1 MTSRASTEPAGTR
14 RNWIALLYF
23 YVAALVGLGFFI
35 TGITTG
41 LFAAK
46 ELTFPELGLSTSSYE
61 STLRH
66 DPQGVI
72 IATDAERER
81 ARDRELSDRRREG
94 GSDLVDGII
103 LIAVGLPTLVWHLRR
118 ARRLGTPGEAPPG
131 TPGAPRPGTP
141 GVPAPSTAP
150 AGAASTESAG

>member
-1 MTSRASTEPAGTR
+1 MTSRSPAEAAGAR

-46 ELTFPELGLSTSSYE
+46 ELAFPELGLSTSTYE
-61 STLRH
+61 GTLRR
-66 DPQGVI
+66 DPQGVV
-72 IATDAERER
+72 IATDAEREQ
-81 ARDRELSDRRREG
+81 ARQRELADRRREG
-94 GSDLVDGII
+94 GSDLVDGVI

-118 ARRLGTPGEAPPG
+118 ARRLGAPGETLPG
-131 TPGAPRPGTP
+131 PRGEPSPSAATPA
-141 GVPAPSTAP
+141 APSTDAT
-150 AGAASTESAG
+150 A

>member
-35 TGITTG
+35 TGITTS

-46 ELTFPELGLSTSSYE
+46 ELASPELGLSTSSYE
-61 STLRH
+61 STLRR
-66 DPQGVI
+66 DPQGVV
-72 IATDAERER
+72 IATDAEREQ
-81 ARDRELSDRRREG
+81 ARQRELSDRRREG
-94 GSDLVDGII
+94 GSDLVDGLI

-118 ARRLGTPGEAPPG
+118 ARRLGTPGEPPPG
-131 TPGAPRPGTP
+131 RPG
-141 GVPAPSTAP
+141 GAAPSTAAP
-150 AGAASTESAG
+150 AAAPVAAPTAASTESAG

>member
-1 MTSRASTEPAGTR
+1 MTSRSPADAAGAR

-46 ELTFPELGLSTSSYE
+46 ELAFPELGLSTSNYE
-61 STLRH
+61 GTLRR

-72 IATDAERER
+72 IATDAEREQ
-81 ARDRELSDRRREG
+81 ARQRELADRRREG
-94 GSDLVDGII
+94 GSDLVDGVI

-118 ARRLGTPGEAPPG
+118 ARRLGAPGEPPPVPRTEPSPSVATPGTDA
-131 TPGAPRPGTP
+131 
-141 GVPAPSTAP
+141 TA
-150 AGAASTESAG
+150 